1 MFFLYLE
8 EPTYKFHLSK
18 LPLTQRGEK
27 IKTRAE
33 SGCGVVLGC
42 WRKQAAAS
50 LSPAIVCLFS
60 CQLGKTK
67 VELNEA
73 NEEAPHLALLV

>member
-1 MFFLYLE
+1 MN
-8 EPTYKFHLSK
+8 TK
-18 LPLTQRGEK
+18 G
-27 IKTRAE
+27 IKETRA
-33 SGCGVVLGC
+33 GGVGWVLAETSC
-42 WRKQAAAS
+42 S
-50 LSPAIVCLFS
+50 FTFTTNCLPFFP

>member
-1 MFFLYLE
+1 ME
-8 EPTYKFHLSK
+8 EPTNIK
-18 LPLTQRGEK
+18 RMG
-27 IKTRAE
+27 IKTRAW
-33 SGCGVVLGC
+33 SGRGGVRFAGRNKLQL
-42 WRKQAAAS
+42 RFHQQLFAF
-50 LSPAIVCLFS
+50 FS